1 MVSRVISP
9 QIKLRCNLS
18 SGERTEPR
26 RKRVAVAVI
35 CVALQRKTEMGW
47 SPNKHKPSH
56 STAGGWFI
64 QKNKIHPANRSQDK
78 EISVNGSSLAFP
90 EVSLW
95 KEPVE
100 HSGALCCTDYKRLL
114 FRSTWVVVP
123 FSLERFKRLHVIK
136 LNTAVPNCNDQTSFL
151 SYQCCKKRI
160 MFQLPEASFWV
171 WIKVLVLLQAPM
183 IKLGFIRSVR
193 NISLDVD
200 FI

>member
-1 MVSRVISP
+1 MKSSRQGLLFLAHKIDSAPVFNLNGEQSHLSP
-9 QIKLRCNLS
+9 ELRCNLS

-35 CVALQRKTEMGW
+35 CVALQRKTETGW
-47 SPNKHKPSH
+47 SLNKRKSSH
-56 STAGGWFI
+56 RTAGGWFI

-100 HSGALCCTDYKRLL
+100 HSGALCCTDYKRVL

-151 SYQCCKKRI
+151 IISAAKKELCSSYLK
-160 MFQLPEASFWV
+160 PPPGSE
-171 WIKVLVLLQAPM
+171 
-183 IKLGFIRSVR
+183 
-193 NISLDVD
+193 
-200 FI
+200 